1 MLGPNVQLTSF
12 LSLLSPRTLTQ
23 AWWWRWPGEPA
34 AEAAQAGAEARR
46 VGGDAGNVGEP
57 VVEATQVGTEALQ
70 AGAEAAQTGTEALH
84 VAAAAAPQAFV
95 DRKADEGRCDDFEL
109 DEANPSK

>member
-1 MLGPNVQLTSF
+1 MGVEALQVG
-12 LSLLSPRTLTQ
+12 
-23 AWWWRWPGEPA
+23 
-34 AEAAQAGAEARR
+34 AEAAQA
-46 VGGDAGNVGEP
+46 
-57 VVEATQVGTEALQ
+57 
-70 AGAEAAQTGTEALH
+70 GTEALH

>member
-1 MLGPNVQLTSF
+1 MAV
-12 LSLLSPRTLTQ
+12 TQ
-23 AWWWRWPGEPA
+23 AS
-34 AEAAQAGAEARR
+34 RR
-46 VGGDAGNVGEP
+46 RSRRHDGSVGEP
-57 VVEATQVGTEALQ
+57 VVEATQVGAEALQ